1 MMRMVKLAIA
11 LGLAWSV
18 YWLASGYLLRQSL
31 SGWFEEQAARGWQ
44 AEVADLSTSGFPLR
58 HVTRLDSPALADPA
72 TGTAW
77 QADWLELDSPAIW
90 PGQQTVR
97 FAETPQY
104 LSYFDQTV
112 ILTAAGMA
120 ADLHLRPGTALQVQ
134 RMALTAGPWVL
145 ADTAGPLAGARTLGL
160 EMDQLE
166 RPETY
171 SVRIGAE
178 DFTPGARLRETVA
191 QGEGLPAGFEAA
203 ELAMTV
209 TFDRPWDRGALEDRR
224 PQPVAIDL
232 ALAELQWGPMR
243 LKATGAVT
251 VDPAGVPDGRVTLK
265 AENWREMLA
274 LAQASGALPS
284 MAAASVET
292 ALSLLARIGGNP
304 DALDVDLDFEGGMVA
319 LGPLTLG
326 PAPLL
331 ILR

>member
-1 MMRMVKLAIA
+1 MMRMVKLVIA
-11 LGLAWSV
+11 LVLAWSL
-18 YWLASGYLLRQSL
+18 YWLVSGMLLRQSL
-31 SGWFEEQAARGWQ
+31 SGWFEAQAARGWQ

-58 HVTRLDSPALADPA
+58 HVTRLESPALADPA

-90 PGQQTVR
+90 PGQQTLR

-112 ILTAAGMA
+112 ILTAEGMA
-120 ADLHLRPGTALQVQ
+120 ADLHLRPGAALQVQ

-145 ADTAGPLAGARTLGL
+145 ADRAGPLAGAATLAL
-160 EMDQLE
+160 EMDQLD

-171 SVRIGAE
+171 TLRFAAE
-178 DFTPGARLRETVA
+178 DFTPGARLRDAVA
-191 QGEGLPAGFEAA
+191 QGDGLPPGFETL

-209 TFDRPWDRGALEDRR
+209 AFDRPWDRSALEERR

-251 VDPAGVPDGRVTLK
+251 VDAAGVPEGRVTLK

-274 LAQASGALPS
+274 LAQASGALPAV
-284 MAAASVET
+284 AAASVET

-304 DALDVDLDFEGGMVA
+304 DALDVDLDFQGGLVA